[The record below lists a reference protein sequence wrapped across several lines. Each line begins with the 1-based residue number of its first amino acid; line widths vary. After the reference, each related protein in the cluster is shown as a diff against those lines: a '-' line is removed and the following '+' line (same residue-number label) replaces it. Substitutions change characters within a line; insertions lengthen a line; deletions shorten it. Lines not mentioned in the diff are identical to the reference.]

1 LKEERVMAET
11 KEKKDEKDGQE
22 EKWAKYARRQ
32 LIKSYFY
39 LGFLFF
45 VPMFVLYWLGA
56 PLIGCVATGFIV
68 TFFFGVYTLETLP
81 NYGGTFLT
89 GGQEGKAAITLEEFN
104 CMMKRKYWWA
114 LLVALPAL
122 AILVWLFLDKQE
134 TGYINE
140 SWLAVFALLTLS
152 ARVICAPAK
161 KVLLL
166 TGLPIMIFSPFVIVW
181 HLFRTVRVLL
191 SSQPYS
197 ELPCCLQAPSPT
209 ILTGNEVQVNV
220 ERIRNGKTERWTE
233 TRRYR

>member
-1 LKEERVMAET
+1 MAET

-32 LIKSYFY
+32 LVKSYFY

-45 VPMFVLYWLGA
+45 VPMLVLYWLGA
-56 PLIGCVATGFIV
+56 PLIGCIATGFIV
-68 TFFFGVYTLETLP
+68 AFFFGVYTLETLP
-81 NYGGTFLT
+81 SYGDTIIT
-89 GGQEGKAAITLEEFN
+89 GGQGKKAITLEDFN
-104 CMMKRKYWWA
+104 CGMKRKYWWA

-166 TGLPIMIFSPFVIVW
+166 TGLPIMIFSPFVIIG
-181 HLFRTVRVLL
+181 HLLWTFWVFL
-191 SSQPYS
+191 SKQPYKAEKS
-197 ELPCCLQAPSPT
+197 
-209 ILTGNEVQVNV
+209 
-220 ERIRNGKTERWTE
+220 
-233 TRRYR
+233 

>member
-1 LKEERVMAET
+1 MAET

-32 LIKSYFY
+32 LVKSYFY

-45 VPMFVLYWLGA
+45 VPMLVLYWLGA
-56 PLIGCVATGFIV
+56 PLIGCIATGFIV
-68 TFFFGVYTLETLP
+68 AFFFGVYTLETLP
-81 NYGGTFLT
+81 SYGDTIIT
-89 GGQEGKAAITLEEFN
+89 GGQGKKAITLEDFN
-104 CMMKRKYWWA
+104 CGMKRKYWWA

-152 ARVICAPAK
+152 TRLICAPAK

-166 TGLPIMIFSPFVIVW
+166 TGLPIMIFSPFVLVG
-181 HLFRTVRVLL
+181 HLLWTFWVLL
-191 SSQPYS
+191 SAQPYS
-197 ELPCCLQAPSPT
+197 EASNASKPK
-209 ILTGNEVQVNV
+209 
-220 ERIRNGKTERWTE
+220 ERRKKCS
-233 TRRYR
+233 

>member
-1 LKEERVMAET
+1 MKEERVMAET

-32 LIKSYFY
+32 LVKSYFY

-45 VPMFVLYWLGA
+45 VPMLVLYWLGA
-56 PLIGCVATGFIV
+56 PLIGCIATGFIV
-68 TFFFGVYTLETLP
+68 AFFFGVYTLETLP
-81 NYGGTFLT
+81 SYGDTIIT
-89 GGQEGKAAITLEEFN
+89 GGQGKKAITLEDFN
-104 CMMKRKYWWA
+104 CGMKRKYWWA

-166 TGLPIMIFSPFVIVW
+166 TGLPIMIFSPFVIIG
-181 HLFRTVRVLL
+181 HLLWTFWVFL
-191 SSQPYS
+191 SKQPYKAEKS
-197 ELPCCLQAPSPT
+197 
-209 ILTGNEVQVNV
+209 
-220 ERIRNGKTERWTE
+220 
-233 TRRYR
+233 

>member
-32 LIKSYFY
+32 LVKSYFY

-45 VPMFVLYWLGA
+45 VPMLVLYWLGA
-56 PLIGCVATGFIV
+56 PLIGCIATGFIV
-68 TFFFGVYTLETLP
+68 AFFFGVYTLETLP
-81 NYGGTFLT
+81 SYGDTIIT
-89 GGQEGKAAITLEEFN
+89 GGQGKKAITLEDFN
-104 CMMKRKYWWA
+104 CGMKRKYWWA

-166 TGLPIMIFSPFVIVW
+166 TGLPIMIFSPFVIIG
-181 HLFRTVRVLL
+181 HLLWTFWVFL
-191 SSQPYS
+191 SKQPYKAEKS
-197 ELPCCLQAPSPT
+197 
-209 ILTGNEVQVNV
+209 
-220 ERIRNGKTERWTE
+220 
-233 TRRYR
+233 